1 VGGTGTVENRNSL
14 FMKRLKTLR
23 YESDIT
29 QPELAKELGVSKG
42 AVGHW
47 EVGSREPSMEM
58 ISNIAKTFK
67 VSVDYLMGVSN
78 FRQENDAI
86 DYLLIKLRESGLV
99 KPNDTID
106 KKTVDT
112 LISYIA
118 VLQKIKT
125 N

>member
-1 VGGTGTVENRNSL
+1 
-14 FMKRLKTLR
+14 MKRLKALR
-23 YESDIT
+23 RESDIT
-29 QPELAKELGVSKG
+29 QPDLAKSLGVSKG

-47 EVGSREPSMEM
+47 EVGSREPSLEM
-58 ISNIAKTFK
+58 ISNIARIFK
-67 VSVDYLMGVSN
+67 VSVDYLMGVSS
-78 FRQENDAI
+78 FRQQEEAI
-86 DYLLIKLRESGLV
+86 DYLLLKLRESGLV

-118 VLQKIKT
+118 VLQKIKS

>member
-1 VGGTGTVENRNSL
+1 MENRNSL

>member
-1 VGGTGTVENRNSL
+1 
-14 FMKRLKTLR
+14 MKRLRTLR
-23 YESDIT
+23 HESDII

-42 AVGHW
+42 AVAHW
-47 EVGSREPSMEM
+47 EVGSREPNMEM
-58 ISNIAKTFK
+58 ISNIAKYFK
-67 VSVDYLMGVSN
+67 VSVDYLMGVSS